1 MQFLGPGLGMVA
13 NKIGTQ
19 MSGARSGD
27 QLAGPS
33 RPINDQALMR
43 VRAMRAKYAKPGWSS
58 QLPAPEVS
66 NTSQPVTPTPA
77 AKPQTAMTQ
86 APSVATK
93 PAPRQMANTASSLA
107 NIPSLRPRG
116 AQPIQQPSTP
126 RRIAIRSRMTAPQN
140 PAGLDVDAYS
150 QAWER
155 QP

>member
-1 MQFLGPGLGMVA
+1 VQFLGPGLGMVA

-19 MSGARSGD
+19 MPGS

-33 RPINDQALMR
+33 RQINDQALMR

-77 AKPQTAMTQ
+77 VKPQTAMTQ
-86 APSVATK
+86 APAVTTK

-116 AQPIQQPSTP
+116 AQPIQQPSTS